1 MQYKDVECEEDRL
14 VMMNTAKI
22 GRFFTIVYLSLSYT
36 GALPYHIILPLISE
50 RIVKEDNTTQIPL
63 PYLSDYVFFVIE
75 DSPIYEMT
83 FVLQI
88 FISSIILSTNCG
100 TYSLIASITMHC
112 CGLFEVTNRKIETL
126 CKWNNRDLHD
136 RVIDIVQSHLKA
148 IEYSA
153 RVGESLSIVFLSEM
167 LGCTIIIC
175 FLEFGVIMELEDHK
189 TLSTVTYFVLM
200 TSIFV
205 NVFIISFIGDR
216 LKQEMEIQYRDV
228 ECEEDRLVMMNTA
241 KIGRIFTIVYLF
253 LGYGGALPYHIILP
267 LISERIVK
275 ADNSTQIPLPYLSD
289 YVFFV
294 IEDSPTYE
302 ITFVVQMF
310 TSFLIMSLNYGIYSL
325 IASITMHCCGLF
337 EVTNRRIETILK
349 NRDLRSRIVNIIQ
362 SHLKAI
368 EYSARVGK
376 SLSIVF
382 LSEMLGCTII
392 ICFLEF
398 GVIVE
403 WEDHKTFSMVTY
415 FVLVTSMFVNV
426 FILSFIGDRLKQ
438 ESERIGQTS
447 YFLPWYDF
455 PTEVAKNIRIIIL
468 RASRPSSLSGA
479 KMLDLSLRVFCD
491 HVSYMF
497 HRIQHYCGLYIA
509 NKDDKGKLEYFYD
522 EQYLFYFR
530 NGKIIILLSNNLAQT
545 CITLNWY
552 RFPKKKARYLIL
564 IIIMSNYPIKL
575 TAAKVMD
582 ISLTTFTD
590 VMKAAVGYLNM
601 LREVT

>member
-1 MQYKDVECEEDRL
+1 MSVKTARNIRDYHNIHYKSDAEYTVR
-14 VMMNTAKI
+14 VAKI
-22 GRFFTIVYLSLSYT
+22 LLTMVGIWPRRNTFSNNVKFYVQTTIV
-36 GALPYHIILPLISE
+36 
-50 RIVKEDNTTQIPL
+50 
-63 PYLSDYVFFVIE
+63 FFL
-75 DSPIYEMT
+75 M
-83 FVLQI
+83 
-88 FISSIILSTNCG
+88 
-100 TYSLIASITMHC
+100 
-112 CGLFEVTNRKIETL
+112 
-126 CKWNNRDLHD
+126 
-136 RVIDIVQSHLKA
+136 
-148 IEYSA
+148 
-153 RVGESLSIVFLSEM
+153 
-167 LGCTIIIC
+167 C
-175 FLEFGVIMELEDHK
+175 FLLLPHVIY
-189 TLSTVTYFVLM
+189 TYFDCENLTKYMKVIAAQVFSLLAIIKIWTILINRNEIRFCLM
-200 TSIFV
+200 
-205 NVFIISFIGDR
+205 
-216 LKQEMEIQYRDV
+216 EMEVQYRDV

-253 LGYGGALPYHIILP
+253 LGYGGALPYHVILP

-349 NRDLRSRIVNIIQ
+349 NRDLRGRIADIIQ

-368 EYSARVGK
+368 EYSALVGK

-447 YFLPWYDF
+447 YFLPWYEF
-455 PTEVAKNIRIIIL
+455 PTEIAKNIRIIIL

-491 HVSYMF
+491 VNFIVFLTLHYF
-497 HRIQHYCGLYIA
+497 QRIVVKI
-509 NKDDKGKLEYFYD
+509 LEN
-522 EQYLFYFR
+522 E
-530 NGKIIILLSNNLAQT
+530 KII
-545 CITLNWY
+545 
-552 RFPKKKARYLIL
+552 
-564 IIIMSNYPIKL
+564 
-575 TAAKVMD
+575 
-582 ISLTTFTD
+582 
-590 VMKAAVGYLNM
+590 VGF
-601 LREVT
+601 

>member
-1 MQYKDVECEEDRL
+1 MENTTNYRNIHYKSDAEYTVHVAKTLLTLIGIWPRRNTFIDNVKFYVQIGIVFFLMCFLLLPHVIYTYFDCENLTKYMKVIAAQIFSLLAIIKFWTIIINREEIRFWLMEMEIQYRDVECEEDRL

-112 CGLFEVTNRKIETL
+112 CGLFEVTNRKIKTL
-126 CKWNNRDLHD
+126 CKWDNRDLHD

-216 LKQEMEIQYRDV
+216 LKQE
-228 ECEEDRLVMMNTA
+228 
-241 KIGRIFTIVYLF
+241 
-253 LGYGGALPYHIILP
+253 
-267 LISERIVK
+267 SERIR
-275 ADNSTQIPLPYLSD
+275 
-289 YVFFV
+289 
-294 IEDSPTYE
+294 E
-302 ITFVVQMF
+302 
-310 TSFLIMSLNYGIYSL
+310 
-325 IASITMHCCGLF
+325 
-337 EVTNRRIETILK
+337 
-349 NRDLRSRIVNIIQ
+349 
-362 SHLKAI
+362 
-368 EYSARVGK
+368 
-376 SLSIVF
+376 
-382 LSEMLGCTII
+382 
-392 ICFLEF
+392 
-398 GVIVE
+398 
-403 WEDHKTFSMVTY
+403 
-415 FVLVTSMFVNV
+415 
-426 FILSFIGDRLKQ
+426 
-438 ESERIGQTS
+438 TS
-447 YFLPWYDF
+447 YFIPWYDF
-455 PTEVAKNIRIIIL
+455 PTEVAKNIKTIIL

-479 KMLDLSLRVFCD
+479 KILDLSLQAFCD
-491 HVSYMF
+491 VCKTS
-497 HRIQHYCGLYIA
+497 A
-509 NKDDKGKLEYFYD
+509 AYFN
-522 EQYLFYFR
+522 F
-530 NGKIIILLSNNLAQT
+530 
-545 CITLNWY
+545 
-552 RFPKKKARYLIL
+552 
-564 IIIMSNYPIKL
+564 
-575 TAAKVMD
+575 
-582 ISLTTFTD
+582 
-590 VMKAAVGYLNM
+590 
-601 LREVT
+601 LRAMTV